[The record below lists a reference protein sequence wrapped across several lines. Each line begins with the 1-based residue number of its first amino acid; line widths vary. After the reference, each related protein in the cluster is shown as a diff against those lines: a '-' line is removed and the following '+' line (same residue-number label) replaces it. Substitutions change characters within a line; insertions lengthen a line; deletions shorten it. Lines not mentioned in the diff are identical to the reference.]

1 MVGYIFLVAS
11 GGPDGY
17 GYMWFDQ
24 DDGVPYEWYDLGY
37 PPTWRYQ
44 PIIDS
49 ADATLAALMWIPT
62 SAQTRVIGGDD
73 VYNNTQTLPFNVTFF
88 NTTYSA
94 GTNFTIST
102 NGWIAL
108 ASYTSA
114 YFSNTSFPNSALP
127 NHLIAPFWDDLS
139 SRVWVGVIPDI
150 RTFWPW
156 WPDSTSA
163 LVVTWDSAKYYNSGS
178 PVAEFQAIILDTTD
192 PNGNNIIVFIY
203 KTPFTTSMTASIGF
217 ENSTGTMGNAYTGVL
232 SVGTTPSVANF
243 NPGVVVFNSVLIP
256 GDPDVV
262 VLGSGDDNLFSAT
275 LPFDVKFYG
284 TTYTAG
290 STVKISTNGFLSF
303 DPSITSSYSSNGTIP
318 STSAPNAILAIW
330 WDDNVV
336 MGSIRHKVIGSAPN
350 RKWVILFD
358 SVRRYGF
365 SATGGN
371 AKFQIIIYEQTSTTT
386 GDNKIVFSYNTTDF
400 GSATPNATIGIENQS
415 GSIGLPYTGSRIT
428 GTQPNISAILPS
440 TSILF
445 QTDVFTSIS
454 EASRSVKV
462 SISKDGIKVD
472 GKAKVEIYDVL
483 GKRVFSSEVE
493 NSKVSLKDLPKGVY
507 FVKVGQKTYK
517 IVR

>member
-1 MVGYIFLVAS
+1 MVGYIFLIAS

-37 PPTWRYQ
+37 PPIWQYQ

-49 ADATLAALMWIPT
+49 ADATFAALIWIPT

-88 NTTYSA
+88 NTTYNA

-108 ASYTSA
+108 ASYTSS
-114 YFSNTSFPNSALP
+114 YPSNTSFPNPALP
-127 NHLIAPFWDDLS
+127 NHLIAPFWDDLV
-139 SRVWVGVIPDI
+139 SRVWVGYIPNI
-150 RTFWPW
+150 QTYWPW
-156 WPDSTSA
+156 WPNSSSA
-163 LVVTWDSAKYYNSGS
+163 LVVTWDSARHYGGGTT
-178 PVAEFQAIILDTTD
+178 VAEFQVVILNETD
-192 PNGNNIIVFIY
+192 PNGNNVIVFIY
-203 KTPFTTSMTASIGF
+203 KTPFTYSMTGSIGF

-232 SVGTTPSVANF
+232 SVGTTPNVTNF
-243 NPGVVVFNSVLIP
+243 NPGVVVFNSVFVP

-262 VLGSGDDNLFSAT
+262 VLGSGDDVLFSAT

-284 TTYTAG
+284 TTYTEG
-290 STVKISTNGFLSF
+290 STVRISTNGFLSF
-303 DPSITSSYSSNGTIP
+303 ASITSSYSSNGTIP

-336 MGSIRHKVIGSAPN
+336 LGSIRHKVIGSAPN

-358 SVRRYGF
+358 SVRRYAVG
-365 SATGGN
+365 ATGGN
-371 AKFQIIIYEQTSTTT
+371 AKFQIIIYEETSTTT
-386 GDNKIVFSYNTTDF
+386 GDNKIVFSYNTTNF
-400 GSATPNATIGIENQS
+400 GSATPDATIGIENQ
-415 GSIGLPYTGSRIT
+415 GGNTGLPYTGSRIT
-428 GTQPNISAILPS
+428 GTQPNISAILPN

-493 NSKVSLKDLPKGVY
+493 NSKISL
-507 FVKVGQKTYK
+507 
-517 IVR
+517 

>member
-1 MVGYIFLVAS
+1 MVGYILLVS
-11 GGPDGY
+11 GGGPDGY
-17 GYMWFDQ
+17 GYRWFDQ
-24 DDGVPYEWYDLGY
+24 EDGVPFEWHDIGY
-37 PPTWRYQ
+37 PPMWQYQ

-49 ADATLAALMWIPT
+49 ADASLADDMWIPT
-62 SAQTRVIGGDD
+62 SAQTLVISGDEA
-73 VYNNTQTLPFNVTFF
+73 YNNAQSLPFDVTFF
-88 NTTYSA
+88 GTTYSA
-94 GTNFTIST
+94 GTRFTVST
-102 NGWIAL
+102 NGWMAL
-108 ASYTSA
+108 AEYTSA
-114 YFSNTSFPNSALP
+114 FWSNTSILNPASP
-127 NHLIAPFWDDLS
+127 NHLIAPFWDDLV
-139 SRVWVGVIPDI
+139 SRVWVGYISDI
-150 RTFWPW
+150 TEYWTDWPN
-156 WPDSTSA
+156 SSSA
-163 LVVTWDSAKYYNSGS
+163 LVVTWDNARHYSGGS
-178 PVAEFQAIILDTTD
+178 PEAEFQVVILNETD

-203 KTPFTTSMTASIGF
+203 KRPFTTPMTGSIGF

-232 SVGTTPSVANF
+232 SVGTTPNVTNF
-243 NPGVVVFNSVLIP
+243 NRGVVVFNSVFVP
-256 GDPDVV
+256 GDPDVE
-262 VLGSGDDNLFSAT
+262 VLGSGDEELFSTT

-284 TTYTAG
+284 VTYPAG

-303 DPSITSSYSSNGTIP
+303 DPSITLPYFSNVLIP

-330 WDDNVV
+330 WDDNFVL
-336 MGSIRHKVIGSAPN
+336 GSIRHKVIGSAPN

-358 SVRRYGF
+358 RVRRYGLT
-365 SATGGN
+365 ATGGN
-371 AKFQIIIYEQTSTTT
+371 AKFQIIIYEQTSST

-415 GSIGLPYTGSRIT
+415 GNTGLPYNGSRIT
-428 GTQPNISAILPS
+428 GTQPTISAILPN

-493 NSKVSLKDLPKGVY
+493 NSKISLKDLPKGVY

>member
-24 DDGVPYEWYDLGY
+24 GDGVPYEWYDLGY
-37 PPTWRYQ
+37 PPIWQYQ

-49 ADATLAALMWIPT
+49 ADATLAASMWIPT
-62 SAQTRVIGGDD
+62 SAQTRIIGGDEA
-73 VYNNTQTLPFNVTFF
+73 YNNTQTLPFDVTFF

-102 NGWIAL
+102 NGWMAL

-114 YFSNTSFPNSALP
+114 YWSNTSFPNPALP

-150 RTFWPW
+150 RAYWPW
-156 WPDSTSA
+156 WPNPSSA
-163 LVVTWDSAKYYNSGS
+163 LVVTWDSAKYYNAGS
-178 PVAEFQAIILDTTD
+178 PDAEFQVVILNETD
-192 PNGNNIIVFIY
+192 PNGNNVIVFIY
-203 KTPFTTSMTASIGF
+203 KTPFTTSMTGSIGF
-217 ENSTGTMGNAYTGVL
+217 ENSTGTMGNAYTGAL
-232 SVGTTPSVANF
+232 SVGTTPDVENF
-243 NPGVVVFNSVLIP
+243 NPGVVIFNSFLV
-256 GDPDVV
+256 GDDPDVV
-262 VLGSGDDNLFSAT
+262 VLGSGDDVLFSAT

-284 TTYTAG
+284 VTYTAG
-290 STVKISTNGFLSF
+290 STVRISTNGFLSF
-303 DPSITSSYSSNGTIP
+303 ASITLSYSSNDEIP

-336 MGSIRHKVIGSAPN
+336 LGSIRHKVIGSAPN

-358 SVRRYGF
+358 RVRRFGF
-365 SATGGN
+365 TATGGN
-371 AKFQIIIYEQTSTTT
+371 AKFQIIIYEETSTTT

-400 GSATPNATIGIENQS
+400 GSRTPDATIGIENQ
-415 GSIGLPYTGSRIT
+415 GGNTGLPYTGSRIT
-428 GTQPNISAILPS
+428 GTQPNISAILPN

-445 QTDVFTSIS
+445 QTDDFTSIS

-462 SISKDGIKVD
+462 SISKDHIKVD

-493 NSKVSLKDLPKGVY
+493 NSKISLKDLPKGVY